1 MKFWHRI
8 DPVARR
14 LIGLRTARSLGQGAL
29 VVDLALYLKALG
41 WSGLAIGGTL
51 AGTGLMAA
59 TLSMAVGVASDRSQR
74 RGFLVA
80 AELLTIAC
88 AGVALATAD
97 PWLLVPA
104 VMFAGFGRG
113 ANGAASFF
121 GPAEQAWL
129 ATVVPPQERGYVYSL
144 NLAAGSTGMAVG
156 AGLAALPEVLAPS
169 FGIGW
174 AFRILFLVPM
184 AGSLVNLVSLARLRE
199 APREIPPARQANKP
213 RRRRRE
219 NRSLAWLAGLNS
231 INGLGIGLIGPLLS
245 YWFAVRFGIGPAA
258 IAPFMAA
265 MFFTSGVA
273 SVAVGLLTRRIGV
286 VPAVVSVRLLGVLL
300 LVLVPLAPVYALAA
314 GAYALRSAL
323 NRGSVGA
330 RQALVVS
337 LVGDQR
343 RGFAVSLNAASFQ
356 YAQAVGPAITGA
368 LLDIGFLLTPFFL
381 AAVLQAAYVGGYW
394 WAFRGHDPSRRP
406 HNGPGDPAGRT
417 R

>member
-1 MKFWHRI
+1 MRFWHRI

-74 RGFLVA
+74 RGFLIA
-80 AELLTIAC
+80 AEALTIAC
-88 AGVALATAD
+88 ACAALATSN
-97 PWLLVPA
+97 PWVLVPA
-104 VMFAGFGRG
+104 IMFAGFGRG

-129 ATVVPPQERGYVYSL
+129 ATVVHAPERGYVYSL

-156 AGLAALPEVLAPS
+156 AGLAALPELLAPTL
-169 FGIGW
+169 GIGW
-174 AFRILFLVPM
+174 AFRILFLVPL
-184 AGSLVNLVSLARLRE
+184 AGALVNLVSLAGLRE
-199 APREIPPARQANKP
+199 APREIPPVRKTHKP
-213 RRRRRE
+213 RRRRE

-231 INGLGIGLIGPLLS
+231 INGLGIGLISPLLS

-265 MFFTSGVA
+265 MFLTAGIA
-273 SVAVGLLTRRIGV
+273 SVVVGLLTKRIGV

-300 LVLVPLAPVYALAA
+300 LVLVPVAPVYALAA

-337 LVGDQR
+337 LVGDRR

-356 YAQAVGPAITGA
+356 YAQAVGPAISGA
-368 LLDIGFLLTPFFL
+368 LLDIGYLLVPFFM

-394 WAFRGHDPSRRP
+394 WAFRHHDPAKEKRRERGT
-406 HNGPGDPAGRT
+406 NAR
-417 R
+417 

>member
-1 MKFWHRI
+1 MGGDGLKIWQRI

-14 LIGLRTARSLGQGAL
+14 LIGLRMARSLGQGAL

-51 AGTGLMAA
+51 AGVGLMAA
-59 TLSMAVGVASDRSQR
+59 TLNVAVGVVSDRTQR

-80 AELLTIAC
+80 AEVLTIVC
-88 AGVALATAD
+88 AVAALSSAD
-97 PWLLVPA
+97 PWVLVPA
-104 VMFAGFGRG
+104 ILFAGFGRG
-113 ANGAASFF
+113 ANGAAGFF
-121 GPAEQAWL
+121 GPAEQAWM
-129 ATVVPPQERGYVYSL
+129 ATVVQPVERGYVYSL
-144 NLAAGSTGMAVG
+144 NLAAGSVGMAVG
-156 AGLAALPEVLAPS
+156 AALAVLPEVLMPAL
-169 FGIGW
+169 GVGW
-174 AFRILFLVPM
+174 AFRVLFLIPL
-184 AGSLVNLVSLARLRE
+184 AGAVVNLVSLARLRE
-199 APREIPPARQANKP
+199 APRDFANRQKQAKP
-213 RRRRRE
+213 RRRRHE

-231 INGLGIGLIGPLLS
+231 VNGLGIGLIGPLLS

-265 MFFTSGVA
+265 MFLASGVA
-273 SVAVGLLTRRIGV
+273 SVVTGLLTRRIGV

-337 LVGDQR
+337 LVGDRR

-356 YAQAVGPAITGA
+356 YAQAAGPAISGA
-368 LLDIGFLLTPFFL
+368 LLDIGFLMTPFFL
-381 AAVLQAAYVGGYW
+381 AAVLQTIYVGGYW
-394 WAFRGHDPSRRP
+394 WAFRRHDPLRRRAR
-406 HNGPGDPAGRT
+406 GSGE
-417 R
+417 